1 MVVLATDEETY
12 LQVGVVSWGYG
23 CAQAGYPGVYARVS
37 YFLDWICTNTNGA
50 VCANEQAFCN
60 ENAIFG
66 CTDPIAENYN
76 PEANFDDASCEYI
89 TGCTDP

>member
-1 MVVLATDEETY
+1 MALFV
-12 LQVGVVSWGYG
+12 Q
-23 CAQAGYPGVYARVS
+23 
-37 YFLDWICTNTNGA
+37 TNI
-50 VCANEQAFCN
+50 CN

-89 TGCTDP
+89 TGCIDPSAQNYSCNFRRWTFLLWQ